1 MDNKNLLKCCKAVLD
16 FLNEE
21 YYGEIPTPKQN
32 IMNNILIKNGW
43 VTDIVL
49 GGDMAGFTE
58 YLNKRFQLGYS
69 IEDEK
74 GNMMNFFENHSR
86 NFYKTIIRDLTIN
99 EIIEDEVG

>member
-32 IMNNILIKNGW
+32 IMNDILIKNGW

-49 GGDMAGFTE
+49 GGDMVGFTE

-69 IEDEK
+69 IEDEE
-74 GNMMNFFENHSR
+74 GNMKNFFENHSR

>member
-32 IMNNILIKNGW
+32 IMNDILIKNDW

-49 GGDMAGFTE
+49 GGDMVGFTE

-69 IEDEK
+69 IEDEE
-74 GNMMNFFENHSR
+74 GNMKHFFENHSR

>member
-16 FLNEE
+16 FLTEE
-21 YYGEIPTPKQN
+21 YYGIPTPKQN
-32 IMNNILIKNGW
+32 IMNDILIKNGW
-43 VTDIVL
+43 VT
-49 GGDMAGFTE
+49 GDMTGFTE

-69 IEDEK
+69 IEDEE
-74 GNMMNFFENHSR
+74 GNMKNFFENHSR